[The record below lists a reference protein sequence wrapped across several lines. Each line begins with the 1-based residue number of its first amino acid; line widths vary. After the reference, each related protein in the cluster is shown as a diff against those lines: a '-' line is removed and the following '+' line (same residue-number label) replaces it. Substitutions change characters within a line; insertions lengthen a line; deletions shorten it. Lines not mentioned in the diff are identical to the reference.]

1 MAGEAKKL
9 GALNRPFGCGS
20 RGDELTQLKRPGQK
34 PGPFKNMGSVADI
47 GEQSKMSGT
56 FDGDGELTLMLSAG
70 TGNAAGNDFR
80 SLRQASSQFRDIF
93 VVADVLDFIGTE
105 SANLFTAFSAVSA
118 SFRSIKS
125 HEYKPP
131 CQLVK

>member
-1 MAGEAKKL
+1 
-9 GALNRPFGCGS
+9 
-20 RGDELTQLKRPGQK
+20 
-34 PGPFKNMGSVADI
+34 MGLVADI
-47 GEQSKMSGT
+47 GEQRKMSGT

>member
-1 MAGEAKKL
+1 
-9 GALNRPFGCGS
+9 
-20 RGDELTQLKRPGQK
+20 
-34 PGPFKNMGSVADI
+34 
-47 GEQSKMSGT
+47 MSGA